1 MSGRVDP
8 KVFNLTRDPILQQ
21 LMEGNLR
28 WGNVN
33 LQERR
38 MMAAEAAA
46 SSPYMSSA
54 RGSSNAHKKGTRKA
68 RNAYFKARGIREMH
82 KESKRR
88 RRFMRANPHGRMS
101 EFNRQEAARKTRKAA
116 ERKARR
122 GE

>member
-1 MSGRVDP
+1 MAQRVDP
-8 KVFNLTRDPILQQ
+8 NVFNLTRDPILEQMMQ
-21 LMEGNLR
+21 GNLR

-33 LQERR
+33 LQDRR
-38 MMAAEAAA
+38 MMAAAAAA

-54 RGSSNAHKKGTRKA
+54 RGSSNTHKGTRKA
-68 RNAYFKARGIREMH
+68 RNAYFKTRGVREMH

-88 RRFMRANPHGRMS
+88 RHFKRANPHGRMS

>member
-1 MSGRVDP
+1 MPLVDP
-8 KVFNLTRDPILQQ
+8 RVFNFSRDPIMQQ
-21 LMEGNLR
+21 LMQSNLR

-46 SSPYMSSA
+46 SSPYISSP
-54 RGSSNAHKKGTRKA
+54 RGSSNAHKGTRKE
-68 RNAYFKARGIREMH
+68 RNAYFKARGIREAH
-82 KESKRR
+82 KERKRR
-88 RRFMRANPHGRMS
+88 RRFTRANGRMS